1 MAQWLSLGQAE
12 VEADVRVNGGFRLVM
27 VGEGVRIDHQGGSVA
42 IDPPRRLSFTW
53 RSPYTGG
60 VATLVT
66 VTLEPGDGTTR
77 LVLVHERLPDEA
89 AESHRHG
96 WGALLDRLAATL
108 HPGPPEAP
116 RGTKRPHLPVGTT
129 EPWRSTSG
137 ARSRSIGPALRW
149 RPTPRIRKPHPPG
162 TRTSKRWN
170 GGRRSRSGS
179 AREWTSW
186 RASSVDGWRIRMRSG
201 NSSQTNG
208 W

>member
-1 MAQWLSLGQAE
+1 MRDSSNPEIRFERVIPAPIEEVFAAWTDPKTMAQWLSLGQAE

-27 VGEGVRIDHQGGSVA
+27 VGDGVRIDHQGEYVA
-42 IDPPRRLSFTW
+42 IEPPRRLSFTW

-116 RGTKRPHLPVGTT
+116 R
-129 EPWRSTSG
+129 
-137 ARSRSIGPALRW
+137 
-149 RPTPRIRKPHPPG
+149 
-162 TRTSKRWN
+162 
-170 GGRRSRSGS
+170 
-179 AREWTSW
+179 
-186 RASSVDGWRIRMRSG
+186 
-201 NSSQTNG
+201 
-208 W
+208 